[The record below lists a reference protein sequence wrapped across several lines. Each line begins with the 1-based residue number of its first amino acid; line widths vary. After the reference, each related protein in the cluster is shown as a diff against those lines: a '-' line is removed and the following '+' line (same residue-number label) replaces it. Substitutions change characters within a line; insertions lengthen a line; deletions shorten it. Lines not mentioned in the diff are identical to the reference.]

1 MVEASLCASSN
12 YISEEEYKMYDI
24 VIIGAGVAGA
34 FIGRELS
41 RYHLQV
47 LMLDRQNDVGNETTA
62 AKRINLY

>member
-1 MVEASLCASSN
+1 
-12 YISEEEYKMYDI
+12 MYDI